1 MIPSPIL
8 QALQQK
14 PELGN
19 YLNPYRAKRSW
30 PPDFT
35 KLTPKHQ
42 FRLERRYKRRVK
54 LKWARPRWTKAVK
67 IMQLGSV
74 VGMENL
80 PYGLVEEAKRL
91 TETTGVTVYGVLFM
105 DWQQEHPPFQG
116 VCAS

>member
-1 MIPSPIL
+1 MLLALEQLPFFVFLISEFELNMIPSPIL

-14 PELGN
+14 PAFDI
-19 YLNPYRAKRSW
+19 YSNPYRAKRSW

-67 IMQLGSV
+67 LMQLGSI
-74 VGMENL
+74 VGKAAWDLAQWERA
-80 PYGLVEEAKRL
+80 G
-91 TETTGVTVYGVLFM
+91 G
-105 DWQQEHPPFQG
+105 
-116 VCAS
+116 